1 MRQEEYGENAKEY
14 GDASFDEKDEWPSFV
29 VASVDFGETCSEKS
43 TKCTR
48 PEPISSALRVCNKFL
63 VLDTYNGAAQ

>member
-29 VASVDFGETCSEKS
+29 IASVDFGETCSEKS
-43 TKCTR
+43 TKRTR
-48 PEPISSALRVCNKFL
+48 PEQLALHVCNKLL
-63 VLDTYNGAAQ
+63 VLDTHNGAAQ